1 MDAFER
7 LDGVVRAQVSR
18 IGRSSV
24 STVAGTRLLR
34 LDGDL
39 SCRARNRDYVR
50 W

>member
-7 LDGVVRAQVSR
+7 LDGMVRAQVSR

-39 SCRARNRDYVR
+39 SCRERNQDYVR